1 MPRYALSEWLT
12 LPRRQQQ
19 TISSSRRSPTSH
31 IASNASP
38 IEMSAIRIIESDEAL
53 LAGALAR
60 IAAREGSIVV
70 YATRQLEPSRRD
82 TAGR

>member
-1 MPRYALSEWLT
+1 
-12 LPRRQQQ
+12 
-19 TISSSRRSPTSH
+19 
-31 IASNASP
+31 
-38 IEMSAIRIIESDEAL
+38 MSAIRIIESDEAL

-82 TAGR
+82 TPRREIAG